1 VLYSIMMNVFKKE
14 ASLYESLPGR
24 RVRCTVCAHRCEID
38 EGNYGFCRT
47 RKNEQGTLYTLGY
60 GKVFSISNNPIEM
73 KPLYH
78 FFPGTHCL
86 SLGTAGCT
94 FRCPGCQNWEL
105 SRASIETNPSGV
117 LKLTPGESVEL
128 AQAFG
133 CEGIS
138 WTFNEPTVWF
148 EYTLESAKHAKSKG
162 LYTVY
167 VTNGF
172 LSPAALDALH
182 PYLDAFRVDIK
193 GFSSRTYMRIAGVDA
208 LSAVLEC
215 TRRAKSLYGMHVEC
229 VTNLTPEINDDEH
242 EIRDLAGW
250 IVSELGP
257 DIPWHV
263 TRFYPYLHLNSVP
276 MTPIE
281 KLESVREIGIEAGL
295 EFVYIGNVSRHPA
308 AHTFCPTC
316 SSLLI
321 ERHGYE
327 VSKVRV
333 SDGKCPVCGKK
344 IYGVFQS

>member
-1 VLYSIMMNVFKKE
+1 MMNVFKQE
-14 ASLYESLPGR
+14 ASLYELLPGK
-24 RVRCTVCAHRCEID
+24 RVRCGVCAHRCEID

-47 RKNEQGTLYTLGY
+47 RKNEHGTLYTLSY

-73 KPLYH
+73 KPLFH
-78 FFPGTHCL
+78 FSPGTHCL

-105 SRASIETNPSGV
+105 SRASIETPPPGV
-117 LKLTPGESVEL
+117 LKLNPLESVEL
-128 AQAFG
+128 ARTLG

-148 EYTLESAKHAKSKG
+148 EYTVESAKHAKAKG

-172 LSPAALDALH
+172 LSPAALDVLH

-208 LSAVLEC
+208 LSAVLESA
-215 TRRAKSLYGMHVEC
+215 TRAKSLYGMHVEC
-229 VTNLTPEINDDEH
+229 VTNLTPGINDDER
-242 EIRDLAGW
+242 EIEELAGW

-263 TRFYPYLHLNSVP
+263 TRFYPYLYLKSIP
-276 MTPIE
+276 MTPID
-281 KLESVREIGIEAGL
+281 KLESIREIGIEAGL
-295 EFVYIGNVSRHPA
+295 NFVYLGNVPGHPA
-308 AHTFCPTC
+308 AHTYCPTC
-316 SSLLI
+316 STLLI

-327 VSKVRV
+327 VSKMCI
-333 SDGKCPVCGKK
+333 SDGKCPLCGTE
-344 IYGVFQS
+344 IYGVFPS